1 MLSVRQ
7 NRRGIAFVSL
17 FLAFGAMSISACKK
31 KGEGKQEVERAR
43 QSLEQ
48 IRAQVAQAQKATAG
62 VRARFNALPE
72 DLPGLET
79 VRSKLFAV
87 EEVMGVENAR
97 VQWLSGELDAAAASG
112 KQEQIQKVSATISE
126 VVEGS
131 KTYGQPAVDLLH
143 ELLPFE
149 RTAAQIRALADAGLL
164 FMRTLPSGYELKGAN
179 EGIEELLMD
188 VIDGK
193 RKFDKKA
200 WLAFDRLKFSGAG
213 AQLDQEQSGGQVEN
227 VAAILKAYP
236 QVKLEIGGFTDNTG
250 PAAANKKLS
259 AERAEA
265 VRAMLVSSDVA
276 ADRLA
281 AAGLGPAQPVC
292 AANDT
297 EECKA
302 KNRRIAVRVTA
313 K

>member
-1 MLSVRQ
+1 MLSVSP

-17 FLAFGAMSISACKK
+17 GVAFGAMFSPACKK
-31 KGEGKQEVERAR
+31 KGEDTQQVERAR

-48 IRAQVAQAQKATAG
+48 IRAQVAQAQKATAD

-72 DLPGLET
+72 DLPGLDA
-79 VRSKLFAV
+79 VRSKLLAV
-87 EEVMGVENAR
+87 EEVMGVENGR
-97 VQWLSGELDAAAASG
+97 VQWLSGELNTASASG
-112 KQEQIQKVSATISE
+112 NQEQIQKVSTTISE

-131 KTYGQPAVDLLH
+131 KTYGKPVLDLLH

-149 RTAAQIRALADAGLL
+149 RTAAQIRALVDAGVL
-164 FMRTLPSGYELKGAN
+164 FMRVLPTGYELKGAN
-179 EGIEELLMD
+179 DGIEKLLMD
-188 VIDGK
+188 VIEGK

-200 WLAFDRLKFSGAG
+200 WLAFDRLKFAGAG
-213 AQLDQEQSGGQVEN
+213 AQLDHERSGGQVEN

-236 QVKLEIGGFTDNTG
+236 QVQLEIGGFTDATG

-265 VRAMLVSSDVA
+265 VKAMLVGLDVA
-276 ADRLA
+276 AARLA
-281 AAGLGPAQPVC
+281 AAGYGPAQPVC

>member
-1 MLSVRQ
+1 M
-7 NRRGIAFVSL
+7 IVSL
-17 FLAFGAMSISACKK
+17 CVAFGAMFIPACKK
-31 KGEGKQEVERAR
+31 KGEGNQQVQQAR

-48 IRAQVAQAQKATAG
+48 IKVAVAQAQKATAD
-62 VRARFNALPE
+62 VRARFTALPE
-72 DLPGLET
+72 DLPGLEA

-87 EEVMGVENAR
+87 EEVMGVENGR
-97 VQWLSGELDAAAASG
+97 VQWLTRELDAAVASG
-112 KQEQIQKVSATISE
+112 KDDQIQKVSATISE

-131 KTYGQPAVDLLH
+131 KTYGKPVLELLH

-164 FMRTLPSGYELKGAN
+164 FMRVLPTGFELKGAN
-179 EGIEELLMD
+179 DGIEELLMD
-188 VIDGK
+188 VIDG
-193 RKFDKKA
+193 RKTFDKKA
-200 WLAFDRLKFSGAG
+200 WFAFDRLAFAG
-213 AQLDQEQSGGQVEN
+213 AQLDLEKSGGQIEN

-250 PAAANKKLS
+250 PAAANRKLS

-265 VRAMLVSSDVA
+265 VKATLVNAGIA
-276 ADRLA
+276 AARLA
-281 AAGLGPAQPVC
+281 AAGYGPAQPVC

-297 EECKA
+297 DACKA
-302 KNRRIAVRVTA
+302 RNRRIAVRLTA

>member
-1 MLSVRQ
+1 MRAARSPVVFISLCLAL
-7 NRRGIAFVSL
+7 GAVS
-17 FLAFGAMSISACKK
+17 IPACKK
-31 KGEGKQEVERAR
+31 KGESHQQVERAR
-43 QSLEQ
+43 QSLQ
-48 IRAQVAQAQKATAG
+48 HVKAQVAQAQKGTAD

-79 VRSKLFAV
+79 FRSKLLAV
-87 EEVMGVENAR
+87 EEVMGVENGR
-97 VQWLSGELDAAAASG
+97 VQWLSGELDAAVASG
-112 KQEQIQKVSATISE
+112 QQEQIQKVSATISE

-131 KTYGQPAVDLLH
+131 KTYGKPVLDLLH

-164 FMRTLPSGYELKGAN
+164 FMRSLPTGYELKGAN

-193 RKFDKKA
+193 RKYDKKT
-200 WLAFDRLKFSGAG
+200 WLAFDRLTFAGGG
-213 AQLDQEQSGGQVEN
+213 AQLDHERSGGQVEN

-236 QVKLEIGGFTDNTG
+236 QVRLEIGGFTDNTG

-265 VRAMLVSSDVA
+265 VKAQLVTSDVA
-276 ADRLA
+276 AHRLA
-281 AAGLGPAQPVC
+281 AAGYGPAQPVC

-297 EECKA
+297 DDCRA

>member
-1 MLSVRQ
+1 M
-7 NRRGIAFVSL
+7 FVSL
-17 FLAFGAMSISACKK
+17 CVAFGAMSFSACKK
-31 KGEGKQEVERAR
+31 KGEGKQEVERGR

-48 IRAQVAQAQKATAG
+48 IKAQVVQAQKATADL
-62 VRARFNALPE
+62 RTRFNALPE

-79 VRSKLFAV
+79 LRSKLLAV
-87 EEVMGVENAR
+87 EEVMGVENGR

-112 KQEQIQKVSATISE
+112 NQEQIQKVSTTINE

-131 KTYGQPAVDLLH
+131 KTYGKPVLELLH

-149 RTAAQIRALADAGLL
+149 RTAAQIRVLADAGLL
-164 FMRTLPSGYELKGAN
+164 FMRVLPTGYELKGAN
-179 EGIEELLMD
+179 DGIEELLMD
-188 VIDGK
+188 VVDGK

-200 WLAFDRLKFSGAG
+200 WLPFDRLKFSGAG

-250 PAAANKKLS
+250 PAAASRKLS
-259 AERAEA
+259 AERAET
-265 VRAMLVSSDVA
+265 VKAMLVSSDIA
-276 ADRLA
+276 ASRLA
-281 AAGLGPAQPVC
+281 AAGYGAAQPAC

>member
-1 MLSVRQ
+1 M
-7 NRRGIAFVSL
+7 FVSL
-17 FLAFGAMSISACKK
+17 CVAFGAMSISACKK
-31 KGEGKQEVERAR
+31 KGESKQAVDRAR

-48 IRAQVAQAQKATAG
+48 IKAEVAQAQKATAD
-62 VRARFNALPE
+62 VRKRFNALPE

-79 VRSKLFAV
+79 VRHKLLAV
-87 EEVMGVENAR
+87 EEVFGVENGR
-97 VQWLSGELDAAAASG
+97 VQWLSRELDTAAASG
-112 KQEQIQKVSATISE
+112 NQEQIQKVSTTINE
-126 VVEGS
+126 VVEGT
-131 KTYGQPAVDLLH
+131 KTYGTPVLELLH

-164 FMRTLPSGYELKGAN
+164 FMRVLATGYELKGAN

-188 VIDGK
+188 VIDGR
-193 RKFDKKA
+193 RKFDKKT

-265 VRAMLVSSDVA
+265 VKAMLVSSDIA
-276 ADRLA
+276 AARLA
-281 AAGLGPAQPVC
+281 AAGFGPAQPVC

-297 EECKA
+297 EDCKA

>member
-1 MLSVRQ
+1 
-7 NRRGIAFVSL
+7 VS
-17 FLAFGAMSISACKK
+17 S
-31 KGEGKQEVERAR
+31 
-43 QSLEQ
+43 
-48 IRAQVAQAQKATAG
+48 
-62 VRARFNALPE
+62 
-72 DLPGLET
+72 
-79 VRSKLFAV
+79 
-87 EEVMGVENAR
+87 
-97 VQWLSGELDAAAASG
+97 
-112 KQEQIQKVSATISE
+112 TIGE

-131 KTYGQPAVDLLH
+131 KTYGKPVLDLLH

-164 FMRTLPSGYELKGAN
+164 FMRVLPTGYELKGAN
-179 EGIEELLMD
+179 DGIEELLMD

-193 RKFDKKA
+193 KKFDKKA
-200 WLAFDRLKFSGAG
+200 WLAFDRLKFAGAG
-213 AQLDQEQSGGQVEN
+213 AQLDHEQSGGQVEN

-236 QVKLEIGGFTDNTG
+236 QVTLEIGGFTDNTG

-265 VRAMLVSSDVA
+265 VKAMLVSSEIA
-276 ADRLA
+276 AARLA
-281 AAGLGPAQPVC
+281 AAGYGPAQPVC

-302 KNRRIAVRVTA
+302 RNRRIALRVTA

>member
-1 MLSVRQ
+1 M
-7 NRRGIAFVSL
+7 FVSL
-17 FLAFGAMSISACKK
+17 CVAFGAMFIPACKK
-31 KGEGKQEVERAR
+31 KGEGDQQVQKAR

-48 IRAQVAQAQKATAG
+48 IKAAVTQAQKATAD

-87 EEVMGVENAR
+87 EEVMGVENGR
-97 VQWLSGELDAAAASG
+97 VQWLTRELDAAVASG
-112 KQEQIQKVSATISE
+112 KDDQIKKVSATISE

-131 KTYGQPAVDLLH
+131 KTYGKPVLELLH

-164 FMRTLPSGYELKGAN
+164 FMRVLPTGFEVKGAN
-179 EGIEELLMD
+179 EGVEELLMD
-188 VIDGK
+188 VIDG
-193 RKFDKKA
+193 RKSFDKKA
-200 WLAFDRLKFSGAG
+200 WFAFDRVAFAGAG
-213 AQLDQEQSGGQVEN
+213 AQLDLEKSGGQIEN

-236 QVKLEIGGFTDNTG
+236 QVKLEVGGFTDNTG

-265 VRAMLVSSDVA
+265 VKATLVNAGVA
-276 ADRLA
+276 ATRLA
-281 AAGLGPAQPVC
+281 AAGYGPAQPVC

-297 EECKA
+297 DACKA
-302 KNRRIAVRVTA
+302 RNRRIAVRVTA